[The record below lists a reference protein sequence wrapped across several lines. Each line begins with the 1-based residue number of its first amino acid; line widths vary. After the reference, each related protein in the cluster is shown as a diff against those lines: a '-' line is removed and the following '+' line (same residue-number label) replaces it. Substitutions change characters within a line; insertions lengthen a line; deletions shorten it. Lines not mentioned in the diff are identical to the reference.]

1 MNCNKCHGWM
11 EQRYHPQVYLAPTK
25 KGAKSYIHKDEVV
38 KKKLD
43 YSKKPVKPQQKEK
56 EKEKEKNIEAIAL
69 KEIVATKPAK
79 YAVGAPFFKS

>member
-1 MNCNKCHGWM
+1 M
-11 EQRYHPQVYLAPTK
+11 
-25 KGAKSYIHKDEVV
+25 I

-56 EKEKEKNIEAIAL
+56 EKEKNIEAIAF
-69 KEIVATKPAK
+69 KEVVATKPAK